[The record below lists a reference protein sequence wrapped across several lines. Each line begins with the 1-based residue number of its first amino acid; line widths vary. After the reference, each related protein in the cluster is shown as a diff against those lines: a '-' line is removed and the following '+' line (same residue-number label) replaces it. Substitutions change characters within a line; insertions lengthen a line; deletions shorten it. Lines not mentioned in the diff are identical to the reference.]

1 MASPT
6 VRRRQLSA
14 ILREMRKASGLS
26 LDAVAARLEWSRAK
40 VGHIETGQRKKPSVL
55 EVKALMA
62 EYGVTPED
70 PRYETVLML
79 TRQAQARGWWRRYD
93 DLFPGSYIELEAEA
107 SEIRTYEAFVVPG
120 LLQTPGYTRL
130 LQQARL
136 DRDPDDVER
145 AAESRRKRQEIF
157 DRTSPPAVYAIIE
170 EHALERLRGTPD
182 VLAEQVA
189 HLLHMAGRNS
199 VTLQVLRTRVGVH
212 AGAMGPFVI
221 LDFPEPAS
229 PVVYLETYT
238 DGLFLERREE
248 IDQYRSLWDRIRD
261 AALPPDRTVEFLR
274 SLLTL

>member
-130 LQQARL
+130 LHCSSRPAWTVTRMMSSAL
-136 DRDPDDVER
+136 SR
-145 AAESRRKRQEIF
+145 AAVSGRRSSTGRPRPRCMPSSRNMRW
-157 DRTSPPAVYAIIE
+157 S
-170 EHALERLRGTPD
+170 G
-182 VLAEQVA
+182 
-189 HLLHMAGRNS
+189 
-199 VTLQVLRTRVGVH
+199 
-212 AGAMGPFVI
+212 
-221 LDFPEPAS
+221 
-229 PVVYLETYT
+229 
-238 DGLFLERREE
+238 
-248 IDQYRSLWDRIRD
+248 
-261 AALPPDRTVEFLR
+261 
-274 SLLTL
+274 